1 MLGKHKHTIDTK
13 NRIFLPAKYRDELGN
28 DLVVAKSITGD
39 CLRVYTSENWEKYEA
54 KIRELPEIEAEE
66 ASFWLTTNAERVRV
80 DDQGRIAILSD
91 YREYANL
98 DKEIISCGRGEYME
112 IWNAKTFEDRQAS
125 VDVSKLRE
133 ALRKR
138 GF

>member
-1 MLGKHKHTIDTK
+1 MLGKHKHTIDAK

-39 CLRVYTSENWEKYEA
+39 CLRVYTSANWEKYEA

-66 ASFWLTTNAERVRV
+66 ASFWLTTNAEHVRV
-80 DDQGRIAILSD
+80 DDQGRIAILPD
-91 YREYANL
+91 YRDYANL
-98 DKEIISCGRGEYME
+98 DKEIVSCGRGEYME